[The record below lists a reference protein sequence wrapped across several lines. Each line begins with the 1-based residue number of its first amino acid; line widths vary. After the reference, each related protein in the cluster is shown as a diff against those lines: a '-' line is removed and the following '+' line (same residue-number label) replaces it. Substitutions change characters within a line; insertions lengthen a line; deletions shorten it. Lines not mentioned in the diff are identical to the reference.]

1 MFLRESGRKHGLDIN
16 LEALVRPELD
26 SGVPG
31 GPELLE
37 FAEAVIGPD
46 RARLDAARNTL
57 AEKLSRA
64 TVTGASAI
72 AGNFSKNDRI
82 ADAIGIPIEPSD
94 LQPTKAMRAQ
104 LGLNDFKSAANTFR
118 HFRDE

>member
-1 MFLRESGRKHGLDIN
+1 M
-16 LEALVRPELD
+16 
-26 SGVPG
+26 
-31 GPELLE
+31 LE

-46 RARLDAARNTL
+46 RARLDAAREAL
-57 AEKLSRA
+57 AAKLSKA

-82 ADAIGIPIEPSD
+82 ADAIGIPVDRNELEPSRE
-94 LQPTKAMRAQ
+94 LRAK

-118 HFRDE
+118 HFPDV

>member
-1 MFLRESGRKHGLDIN
+1 VN
-16 LEALVRPELD
+16 LEALVRPQLE

-31 GPELLE
+31 GAELLE

-46 RARLDAARNTL
+46 RARLDAARAAL
-57 AEKLSRA
+57 AGALSPA

-82 ADAIGIPIEPSD
+82 ANATGIPADPRD
-94 LQPTKAMRAQ
+94 LESTRALREQ
-104 LGLNDFKSAANTFR
+104 LGLDEFRSAQNTFR
-118 HFRDE
+118 HFPDS

>member
-1 MFLRESGRKHGLDIN
+1 VN

-26 SGVPG
+26 AGVKG
-31 GPELLE
+31 SAQLLE
-37 FAEAVIGPD
+37 FAAAVIGPD
-46 RARLDAARNTL
+46 RARLNAARDAL
-57 AEKLSRA
+57 AGRLSPA

-82 ADAIGIPIEPSD
+82 ADAVGIPIDPNDLEPTRV
-94 LQPTKAMRAQ
+94 LRAE

-118 HFRDE
+118 HFADT